1 MFNPFVLAE
10 IAGSN
15 LEYANTTT
23 MHPLALLV
31 VVCCGVA
38 LLVVP
43 RRWALLPCMVMAST
57 VTPTQRIVVASV
69 DFSLLRIIVLF
80 ALVRLLMKGE
90 SRGLKWTKLD
100 TLMIL
105 WAACGSIVYT
115 LQWGDF
121 SAFVNRAGVS
131 FEALGLYFLFRST
144 IRSWDELA
152 SLSRVV
158 AFAAVPIACFFA
170 LEHFTQRNIFS
181 IFGGVPEVTL
191 VRDGKI
197 RCQGAY
203 SHPIIAGVF
212 WASVMPLAAMG
223 WWIKKSW
230 RPMAVVGASCCFM
243 IAYFTASST
252 SLAAVGAAFFG
263 AALWPFRKNMFRLQM
278 LVLFGLV
285 CLHFVMRAPVWHLI
299 ARVDIVGGST
309 GYHRYKLIDN
319 AIRHFDEWAVL
330 GVRSTL
336 HWGYG
341 MQDITVNYVLQGVR
355 GGFLTL
361 VIFVGVILTAFAA
374 IGKAR
379 RLTVQGGPREKIVWA
394 IGVSMGVHVASFF
407 GVSYFGQA
415 TMVWNL
421 SLALSMSV
429 LAAALADRK
438 LLARMQAAQM
448 AQHAELYAAQQQSE
462 PDPPPHAGPRPAPGY

>member
-1 MFNPFVLAE
+1 MGRVMFNPFVLAE

-38 LLVVP
+38 LLAVS
-43 RRWALLPCMVMAST
+43 RRWVLLPCMVMAST

-100 TLMIL
+100 TLMVL
-105 WAACGSIVYT
+105 WAACGSIIYT

-170 LEHFTQRNIFS
+170 LEYFTQRNIFS

-263 AALWPFRKNMFRLQM
+263 AALWPFRKKMFRLQM

-285 CLHFVMRAPVWHLI
+285 CLHFLMRAPVWHLI

-319 AIRHFDEWAVL
+319 AIRHLDEWAIL
-330 GVRSTL
+330 GTRTTA

-341 MQDITVNYVLQGVR
+341 QQDITVEYVLQGVR
-355 GGFLTL
+355 GGLITL
-361 VIFVGVILTAFAA
+361 ALFVSIILTAFAM
-374 IGKAR
+374 IGRAR
-379 RLTVQGGPREKIVWA
+379 RLTVHGGPREKIIWA
-394 IGVSMGVHVASFF
+394 IGVSMGVHVASFI

-421 SLALSMSV
+421 SLALSASV
-429 LAAALADRK
+429 LAVVLADRRF
-438 LLARMQAAQM
+438 LAQM
-448 AQHAELYAAQQQSE
+448 NASHAWQQADQPLPESY
-462 PDPPPHAGPRPAPGY
+462 DHPARGGVATSS